1 MSPLIDEANHVDFI
15 TGLDAVFA
23 DLHNPCSI
31 SQKQYR
37 AGPLLNRSSDPRVAA
52 TAERHAKLTRFP
64 CRDISRE
71 RRPHHFFMECDA
83 ASRRNERE
91 HDTLSNH
98 HCSKRV
104 PGKTDNRAAI
114 KFPGNEGTRS
124 PAASIRLL

>member
-1 MSPLIDEANHVDFI
+1 MGPLIDEANHVDFI
-15 TGLDAVFA
+15 ILLDAVFA

-31 SQKQYR
+31 SQKQHR
-37 AGPLLNRSSDPRVAA
+37 AGPLLNRSSDPRAA
-52 TAERHAKLTRFP
+52 AAAERHAKLTRFP

-71 RRPHHFFMECDA
+71 RRPNHFFMECDA
-83 ASRRNERE
+83 ASRRNERQ

-98 HCSKRV
+98 HCSERV

-114 KFPGNEGTRS
+114 EFSGNEGTRS

>member
-15 TGLDAVFA
+15 TGLDAVIA

-52 TAERHAKLTRFP
+52 AAERHAKLTPFP

-71 RRPHHFFMECDA
+71 RRIEKNARETPH
-83 ASRRNERE
+83 
-91 HDTLSNH
+91 
-98 HCSKRV
+98 
-104 PGKTDNRAAI
+104 
-114 KFPGNEGTRS
+114 GTQ
-124 PAASIRLL
+124 